1 MGLGWFIDRDRAG
14 AGHGGTGPGTTAS
27 LLIRRAGKQVQ
38 AAVTNRE
45 IPIEYVNRRILDTI
59 PPP

>member
-1 MGLGWFIDRDRAG
+1 MPGR
-14 AGHGGTGPGTTAS
+14 GGTGPGTTAS